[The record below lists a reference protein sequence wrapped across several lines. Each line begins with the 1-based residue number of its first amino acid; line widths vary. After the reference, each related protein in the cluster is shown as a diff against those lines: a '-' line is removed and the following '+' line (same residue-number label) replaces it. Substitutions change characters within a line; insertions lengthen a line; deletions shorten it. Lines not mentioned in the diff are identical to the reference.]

1 MPDIKNKKV
10 LTFEEYERAKQLKKD
25 AFKEEEP
32 KMPKEDHVKIE
43 NHAKKANKNL
53 QSMINQIFEP
63 VQPALA
69 NLGHANNATISIVIN
84 DEKFDADKL

>member
-25 AFKEEEP
+25 AFKEKDPELP
-32 KMPKEDHVKIE
+32 KGVNVKIE

-53 QSMINQIFEP
+53 
-63 VQPALA
+63 
-69 NLGHANNATISIVIN
+69 
-84 DEKFDADKL
+84 